1 MDISELKKKKQAAGL
16 TNAQIAEKTGIPFST
31 VNKIFSGATRNPRY
45 ATISAIEEL
54 LDQMLDQPKVL
65 PSEFKKIVEDLDLN
79 CDYDYDVTGWKNLN
93 KTRKEIIDGKLHT
106 IPWPDRI
113 HQRILH
119 HLSYEIERFIYVYGG
134 DCEVY
139 STPFYVKLFKD
150 RDTYVLPDL
159 CVICRPEILTPKGC
173 VGAPDWIIE
182 IVSEEDLQH
191 DYITKVSLYQQAGV
205 RMYWIVDQNTLS
217 TMAYDFE
224 RQLPPVVYKWG
235 KEPHMDGSLEFLQHC
250 SSSILK
256 SLRRQ
261 E

>member
-1 MDISELKKKKQAAGL
+1 M
-16 TNAQIAEKTGIPFST
+16 ST

-45 ATISAIEEL
+45 ATISAIEGL
-54 LDQMLDQPKVL
+54 LDQMTELTKLTKLTGLTVETEQKKVL

-79 CDYDYDVTGWKNLN
+79 RDFDATGWETLN
-93 KTRKEIIDGKLHT
+93 QTRKEIVDGKPHT
-106 IPWPDRI
+106 IPWPNRI

-119 HLSYEIERFIYVYGG
+119 YLSYEIERFIYVYGG

-150 RDTYVLPDL
+150 RDTYVLPDI
-159 CVICRPEILTPKGC
+159 CVVCRPEILTPKGC
-173 VGAPDWIIE
+173 IGAPDWIIE

-235 KEPHMDGSLEFLQHC
+235 KEPHIDGSLEFLQHC
-250 SSSILK
+250 SSSILR